1 MFFKQQSY
9 LVARRLLFMIIVTG
23 VAFNVAGQG
32 AASVCGDLANH
43 YGPFDYRTSSTEL
56 RERIEDF
63 HFTPQ
68 VEGLI
73 RGQSTM
79 VLGADLN
86 YTLRVFPNHHRAL
99 LSLMRYGK
107 RVKSSQPAGLNFP
120 VECYFE
126 RALRFQKDDAVTRML
141 YATFLA
147 ENDRRNDA
155 LAELERAT
163 KTAGDNAFT
172 QFNAGLIYLDL
183 QEYDKALAQAHKA
196 MALGFPRDDLRDR
209 LTQLGKWQEAEKMRP
224 PSMPS
229 APNPAPSI
237 PQ

>member
-1 MFFKQQSY
+1 MFFKQESY
-9 LVARRLLFMIIVTG
+9 LVAGRLLFMIIVTG
-23 VAFNVAGQG
+23 VAFNASAQG
-32 AASVCGDLANH
+32 AAPVCGDLANH

-56 RERIEDF
+56 RERIENF

-73 RGQSTM
+73 RGESSM

-107 RVKSSQPAGLNFP
+107 RLKSPQPAGLNFP

-126 RALRFQKDDAVTRML
+126 RALRFQPDDAVARML

-155 LAELERAT
+155 MAELEIAT
-163 KTAGDNAFT
+163 KAAWDNAFT
-172 QFNAGLIYLDL
+172 QYNAGLIYLDL

-196 MALGFPRDDLRDR
+196 MALGFPRDDLKDR
-209 LTQLGKWQEAEKMRP
+209 LTKLGKWQEADKMPP
-224 PSMPS
+224 PSVPS